1 VQVRGKLLRSTIEA
15 THVLHHFCVFVSH
28 SHLCV
33 SGLTHNVCTPLPPFS
48 SQVED
53 VLEAMGYSLSR
64 MPPETQLPRFAAFIA
79 PIVGAITTFLSE
91 SAETPVRQGVP
102 FPGEETLAT

>member
-1 VQVRGKLLRSTIEA
+1 MVAPQGNPAAAACLGGVAGAQGRGLARERSVRACRRVQQDI
-15 THVLHHFCVFVSH
+15 
-28 SHLCV
+28 
-33 SGLTHNVCTPLPPFS
+33 
-48 SQVED
+48 ED
-53 VLEAMGYSLSR
+53 VLEARGYSLSR

-91 SAETPVRQGVP
+91 SAETPVRHGVP

>member
-1 VQVRGKLLRSTIEA
+1 
-15 THVLHHFCVFVSH
+15 
-28 SHLCV
+28 
-33 SGLTHNVCTPLPPFS
+33 
-48 SQVED
+48 
-53 VLEAMGYSLSR
+53 MGYSLSR

-91 SAETPVRQGVP
+91 SAETPVRHGVP